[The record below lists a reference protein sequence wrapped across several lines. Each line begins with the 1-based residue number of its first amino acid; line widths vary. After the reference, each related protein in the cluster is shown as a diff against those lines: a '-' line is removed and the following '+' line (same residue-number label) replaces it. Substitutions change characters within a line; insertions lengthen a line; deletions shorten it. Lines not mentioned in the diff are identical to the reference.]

1 MPSVALGYYATPAIM
16 RLTRSGMLD
25 VMQADHVRT
34 ARAYGLTPWRVVVRH
49 GLRHA
54 IVPVVSLAAVQLGFM
69 LGGSI
74 IIESIFSLKGIGH
87 LAWESIQRADIEVIQ
102 AILLLIAVAYAIL
115 TLVADLLN
123 AALDPRIRI
132 SVSSMPPVTHAPPL
146 QIAVSPTRVA
156 VGRALR
162 HGSFWVG
169 GLIILVIFLA
179 AIFAPWLTPY
189 DPSIQDLGQRFVA
202 PVWTEGG
209 SWAHPLGT
217 DGLGRDYLTRLLFGA
232 RISLMIGFLTI
243 LISGTIGTAMGVAAG
258 YWGGWVDLVVN
269 FIITIRLTLPVVL
282 VALVVVALVGSS
294 LSLLVMR
301 DRAAA
306 LGPLRHRHAQRH
318 PAACLARIH
327 HRRRAPSAARPPR
340 ILIREIL
347 PNIIGPL
354 IVVASIELAHAILL
368 EAAPAPS
375 SASASSRRTSP
386 GG

>member
-1 MPSVALGYYATPAIM
+1 
-16 RLTRSGMLD
+16 
-25 VMQADHVRT
+25 
-34 ARAYGLTPWRVVVRH
+34 
-49 GLRHA
+49 
-54 IVPVVSLAAVQLGFM
+54 
-69 LGGSI
+69 
-74 IIESIFSLKGIGH
+74 
-87 LAWESIQRADIEVIQ
+87 
-102 AILLLIAVAYAIL
+102 
-115 TLVADLLN
+115 
-123 AALDPRIRI
+123 
-132 SVSSMPPVTHAPPL
+132 MPPVTHAPPL

-179 AIFAPWLTPY
+179 AIFAPWLTPH

-202 PVWTEGG
+202 PVWAEGG

-294 LSLLVMR
+294 LSLLVMVIGLLLW
-301 DRAAA
+301 DRFAIVMRSAT
-306 LGPLRHRHAQRH
+306 QQ
-318 PAACLARIH
+318 LASREYIT
-327 HRRRAPSAARPPR
+327 SARTIGSSTTR

-347 PNIIGPL
+347 PNIMGPL

-368 EAAPAPS
+368 EAALSFLGLGVQPPNVSWGLMVAEAKSQLLFRPWMI
-375 SASASSRRTSP
+375 AVP
-386 GG
+386 GAALVLLIFAINLVGDALRDVTTPEGKA